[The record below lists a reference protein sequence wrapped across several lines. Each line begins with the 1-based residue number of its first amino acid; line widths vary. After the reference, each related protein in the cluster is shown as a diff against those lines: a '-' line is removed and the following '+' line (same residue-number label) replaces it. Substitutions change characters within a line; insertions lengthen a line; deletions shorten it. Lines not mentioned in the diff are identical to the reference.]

1 MSEEFTPIPGPAE
14 GEAAADQQE
23 AAKVE
28 PSDQLVADNNADGNQ
43 SAPSITEE
51 VKEEAHA
58 NGEVLEA
65 HGDVTPV
72 EAAKAKAETSGAV
85 DTSEIVA
92 AAAARAQS
100 LASQFA
106 SKASN
111 ADQSGPKRKI
121 DDEDASEAPD
131 AKRHEPEVSPMRIII
146 SLCLF

>member
-1 MSEEFTPIPGPAE
+1 MSEEFIPNPGPAE

-28 PSDQLVADNNADGNQ
+28 PSDQLVAENNADGNQ
-43 SAPSITEE
+43 SAPSITDE

-72 EAAKAKAETSGAV
+72 GAAKAKAETSDAI

-92 AAAARAQS
+92 AAAASRAQA

-106 SKASN
+106 SEASN
-111 ADQSGPKRKI
+111 ADQSGTKRKI
-121 DDEDASEAPD
+121 EDEDASEAPD
-131 AKRHEPEVSPMRIII
+131 AKRHEPEVRIIP
-146 SLCLF
+146 